1 MKRTIL
7 VWLIL
12 SVQAVWAQPRQVVIS
27 QIKALIAQGEKAEST
42 HDNTRAIGF
51 YQQALNLSHKAQLPA
66 YSILLCV
73 DIGILKSQ
81 LTQVSEALTYLRRA
95 NEYYHTFREKSVRRR
110 FMIDYSFAIVHI
122 GLTQLDSATHYFNQC
137 SYLIKTHNDSLKSF
151 NHYLDLYYLERSYL
165 AQETMNFTE
174 SIALNEEAIRRY
186 KARNKT
192 DDGSGNHYNS
202 LGKSYAALGQFA
214 RADSAFSRA
223 ATLYASTP
231 LFEAIIL
238 CNLTDSQVQQGRASA
253 GAQTLQRAQQAYKRY
268 QRQTGETDAD
278 VERRL
283 RQNRAG
289 VYLAQGN
296 LPRAEAAFN
305 ELLTFCA
312 KYFPMPS
319 GFRVDAYLSMS
330 RLYEQQRNP
339 AAVRKAL
346 DAAVREAYGPRATSP
361 EQAVLPRSLV
371 SALTARADFLARTPA
386 PSPTERA
393 ANAREALTT
402 YEQAID
408 LVASLRR
415 GALLPESKAFL
426 AAKAA
431 PLFEPALSLCY
442 ELAQQPTQTDVY
454 TRKAFALFDRF
465 QNSLLAD
472 AQLEQRLMR
481 QYLPAPMQ
489 AEWRRLSQ
497 RLSQLRLVRETGNPA
512 TEAELNQT
520 EKSLIEWQQRT
531 DRTHPQYRQAL
542 SRVTQLSMTDYQ
554 TVLQPGEALL
564 CYAPTPAGLLV
575 LALHKRGALFRR
587 LPVSPAGLDQAL
599 SRYRAEVSRNPGI
612 VGSYDNR
619 PGQAVYKLLLAP
631 IRAQLPDL
639 TALTVVPPPN
649 WQIPFEAL
657 ETQAGRWL
665 LQDVDVGYQFNLSG
679 RLLPPDPV
687 QTRHEALSFAP
698 FAADTGRSPFRMPN
712 GFLLRSLRASA
723 EEATLPDGQSW
734 LGKAASKQRFL
745 EDAQHTRLLLVT
757 THTYPGPRETA
768 LVFHPAETDYL
779 LYPSELQ
786 HADLRSVG
794 LAALSACATEK
805 GVQLP
810 GDGVHSL
817 GRAMAWAG
825 AQSVTCSWFNVND
838 EAQALLARHFF
849 PKLNNGQSIRENW
862 RQARLEFLASPDANR
877 YSGHPHWWAGVA
889 LYGGHT
895 PFEPESASIPGWLIG
910 LLAGSA
916 GISGWRL
923 LSRKDRA
930 KKSGL

>member
-1 MKRTIL
+1 MKH
-7 VWLIL
+7 LIL
-12 SVQAVWAQPRQVVIS
+12 LLFMLSIEVVRAQPDSSIRQIED
-27 QIKALIAQGEKAEST
+27 LIAQGNKAGSAF
-42 HDNTRAIGF
+42 DNTRAIGF
-51 YQQALNLSHKAQLPA
+51 YQQALTLSHKARLPA

-81 LTQVSEALTYLRRA
+81 LAQVPEALGYLRRA
-95 NEYYHTFREKSVRRR
+95 NGYYYSFRDKSVRRR
-110 FMIDYSFAIVHI
+110 FMIDFGLAVAHT
-122 GLTQLDSATHYFNQC
+122 GLTQFDSAMHYYNQC
-137 SYLIKTHNDSLKSF
+137 DYLIKTHNDSLKSF
-151 NHYLDLYYLERSYL
+151 NYYLDLYYLERSYL

-186 KARNKT
+186 KARHKS

-202 LGKSYAALGQFA
+202 LGKSYVALGQFA
-214 RADSAFSRA
+214 RADSAFRRA
-223 ATLYASTP
+223 ATLYANNP

-238 CNLTDSQVQQGRASA
+238 CNLTDSQLQQGRASA
-253 GAQTLQRAQQAYKRY
+253 GAQTLRRAQQAYQRY
-268 QRQTGETDAD
+268 QHQTGGIDTD

-289 VYLAQGN
+289 VYLAQGD
-296 LPRAEAAFN
+296 LTRAQAAFT

-312 KYFPMPS
+312 KHFPMPS
-319 GFRVDAYLSMS
+319 GFRADAYLSMS
-330 RLYEQQRNP
+330 RMYEQQRKP
-339 AAVRKAL
+339 AAARNAL

-371 SALTARADFLARTPA
+371 LALTARADFLARA
-386 PSPTERA
+386 PVASPTERV
-393 ANAREALTT
+393 ANAREALTS
-402 YEQAID
+402 YEQAIS

-426 AAKAA
+426 AARAA
-431 PLFEPALSLCY
+431 PLYIPALSLCY
-442 ELAQQPTQTDVY
+442 ELAQQSAQPQLY
-454 TRKAFALFDRF
+454 TRQAFSLFDRF

-481 QYLPAPMQ
+481 QYLPTPMQ

-497 RLSQLRLVRETGNPA
+497 RLSQLRLVRETGNRSV
-512 TEAELNQT
+512 EAELDRT
-520 EKSLIEWQQRT
+520 EKSLLEWQQRT
-531 DRTHPQYRQAL
+531 DRTRPQYRQAL
-542 SRVTQLSMTDYQ
+542 SRVAQLSMSDYQ

-564 CYAPTPAGLLV
+564 CYAPTPTGLLV
-575 LALHKRGALFRR
+575 LALHKQGVLFRR
-587 LPVSPAGLDQAL
+587 LPVSPAMLDQAL

-612 VGSYDNR
+612 VGSYDSR
-619 PGQAVYKLLLAP
+619 PAQAVYRLLLAP
-631 IRAQLPDL
+631 IRAMLPNL
-639 TALTVVPPPN
+639 TALTVVPPPD

-657 ETQAGRWL
+657 ETPAGRWL
-665 LQDVDVGYQFNLSG
+665 IQDLDVGYQFNLSG

-687 QTRHEALSFAP
+687 QTQHEALSFAP
-698 FAADTGRSPFRMPN
+698 FAADTGRSPFRMPT
-712 GFLLRSLRASA
+712 GFLLRPLRASA

-734 LGKAASKQRFL
+734 LGKTASKQRFL
-745 EDAQHTRLLLVT
+745 QNAPHARLLLIT

-768 LVFHPAETDYL
+768 LVFHPAGTDYL

-786 HADLRSVG
+786 HADLRAVG

-838 EAQALLARHFF
+838 EAQALLARYFF
-849 PKLNNGQSIRENW
+849 PKLNNGQSIRQNW

-895 PFEPESASIPGWLIG
+895 PFVPESSRPPIWLMGLLVGTIG
-910 LLAGSA
+910 LA
-916 GISGWRL
+916 GWRMFN
-923 LSRKDRA
+923 RKGRA
-930 KKSGL
+930 IKFGL